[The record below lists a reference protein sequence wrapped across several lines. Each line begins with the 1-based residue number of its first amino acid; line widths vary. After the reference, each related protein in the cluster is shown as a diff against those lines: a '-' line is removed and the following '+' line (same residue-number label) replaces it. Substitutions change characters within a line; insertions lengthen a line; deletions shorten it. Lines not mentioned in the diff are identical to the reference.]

1 MKNAIAIAIFVVIIC
16 LLMAM
21 FLGLF
26 DNHVKIAC
34 GIAGLAP
41 LPPNAKI
48 IRSGGWSTVFSNKSC
63 FVFKSTRKE
72 IDEWI
77 SNSPTLKDNKP
88 DILTENHQLISFDS
102 LDEKRKWE
110 QKHPDFMLIDTLNG
124 YKFYKKMQE
133 NIRELEKMPEF
144 LPSEFH
150 YYNVPNDPS
159 WFKPNISDGRLFDI
173 PVYYCGVFIDDAN
186 DVVWVTASRS

>member
-1 MKNAIAIAIFVVIIC
+1 MKNAKAIAIVIVIIC

-48 IRSGGWSTVFSNKSC
+48 IRSGGWSAGFSDNNC

-77 SNSPTLKDNKP
+77 SNSPTLRDNTP
-88 DILTENHQLISFDS
+88 DILTEKHQLISFDS

-110 QKHPDFMLIDTLNG
+110 QKHPDFMLFDTLNG
-124 YKFYKKMQE
+124 YKFCKKMQE
-133 NIRELEKMPEF
+133 LEKTPEF
-144 LPSEFH
+144 LPSELH
-150 YYNVPNDPS
+150 YYNIPTDPS

-173 PVYYCGVFIDDAN
+173 SVSFCGVFIDDAN
-186 DVVWVTASRS
+186 DIVWVTASRS